1 MMMSN
6 GMLGQPARLYFQ
18 GQYGQEQQGLRLLDA
33 YLYIHKES
41 YEVARRLLAY
51 LELGR
56 YHENIDA
63 HLIYGELAGDWT
75 IDATV
80 YSLQDYFNYMVVLS
94 TEYIAGTQDLKRV
107 LTLQALHDLRMTL
120 RKQLIEEENTAC

>member
-1 MMMSN
+1 MMASD
-6 GMLGQPARLYFQ
+6 GILGQPARLYFQ
-18 GQYGQEQQGLRLLDA
+18 GQYSQEQQGLRLLDA

-41 YEVARRLLAY
+41 YEMARRLLAY

-56 YHENIDA
+56 YHENIDT

-75 IDATV
+75 IDVTV

-94 TEYIAGTQDLKRV
+94 TEYITGTQDLKRL
-107 LTLQALHDLRMTL
+107 LTLQALHDLHMTL